1 MHSRRLAATTAV
13 LSLVLTLGLTSCAQQ
28 VGGTPM
34 AAEGALAAEQP
45 TSTKTPAR
53 ATSATPR
60 GGTTKSGT
68 PKAANVK
75 ITNKKKTTGYEDC
88 ALLTPADIE
97 QTIGGKA
104 SGEKGCVQSTDSP
117 AVVVLFMVTLGQT
130 DGEAREVE
138 LGGNTAYQ
146 VTKGQGDC
154 SVLVMLTDDPEE
166 ITPALLVS
174 VTPID
179 EVDECDI
186 ALKLATKAFD
196 KIPNA

>member
-1 MHSRRLAATTAV
+1 M
-13 LSLVLTLGLTSCAQQ
+13 
-28 VGGTPM
+28 
-34 AAEGALAAEQP
+34 LAAEQP
-45 TSTKTPAR
+45 TSTKAPAR
-53 ATSATPR
+53 ATSATPPS
-60 GGTTKSGT
+60 GTTKT
-68 PKAANVK
+68 AKVK

-104 SGEKGCVQSTDSP
+104 SGEKGCVQSTESP
-117 AVVVLFMVTLGQT
+117 AIVVLFTVTLGET
-130 DGEAREVE
+130 DGEAREIKF
-138 LGGNTAYQ
+138 GGNTAYQ

-154 SVLVMLTDDPEE
+154 SVLVMLTDDPTE

-174 VTPID
+174 VTPVD

-186 ALKLATKAFD
+186 ALKLATKAFC